1 MWYHSISI
9 QGRRPYNEDE
19 YKVINNLNSNDITL
33 HKVGY
38 FGLFDG
44 HGGGKISKFCK
55 ENVFSRMLNNPSFA
69 KSVVGLEGKFF
80 GMLNLLDFKI
90 PLIIRKLIVVLG
102 VSKE

>member
-55 ENVFSRMLNNPSFA
+55 KHLHKYFIDNEITNKPPS
-69 KSVVGLEGKFF
+69 KSKDYDKYKNQALTEQINFYKSAE
-80 GMLNLLDFKI
+80 
-90 PLIIRKLIVVLG
+90 IIDNKLF
-102 VSKE
+102 E